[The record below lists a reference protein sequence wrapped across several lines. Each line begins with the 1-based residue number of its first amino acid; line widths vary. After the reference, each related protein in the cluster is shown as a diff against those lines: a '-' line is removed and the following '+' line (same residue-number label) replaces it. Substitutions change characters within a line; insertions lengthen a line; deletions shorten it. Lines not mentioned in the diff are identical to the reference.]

1 MALLFPRLNCIFFQK
16 ILIGQYLYI
25 LSVGSHVTQH
35 LSSFL
40 ISFLSLFNCVF
51 QMSLWIGS
59 RMSMKSLS
67 GCAVGM
73 EYREKRMLTQVSLIK
88 AAMCL
93 SQVRTVRRV
102 CEA

>member
-1 MALLFPRLNCIFFQK
+1 
-16 ILIGQYLYI
+16 
-25 LSVGSHVTQH
+25 
-35 LSSFL
+35 
-40 ISFLSLFNCVF
+40 
-51 QMSLWIGS
+51 
-59 RMSMKSLS
+59 MSMKSLS

>member
-1 MALLFPRLNCIFFQK
+1 
-16 ILIGQYLYI
+16 
-25 LSVGSHVTQH
+25 
-35 LSSFL
+35 
-40 ISFLSLFNCVF
+40 
-51 QMSLWIGS
+51 MSLWIGS

-93 SQVRTVRRV
+93 SQVRIVLEFVKPKRFNVRKMLQI
-102 CEA
+102 AN